1 MFDDDTIPGK
11 DWFKNCLETMC
22 TNEGI
27 LGGAGVRLS
36 EPKYFG
42 HTRYGWSSRNP
53 EPVEVDLVGHA
64 WFYKKEWLKY
74 MWQEEPLTWENGEDI
89 HFSYVSQKY
98 GNIKTWCPPHPQENF
113 EMFSSLKGMEMGTDN
128 KATSSS
134 RNHGV
139 FYAQRDACVKNAI
152 LHGWRPVYMREKN
165 V

>member
-1 MFDDDTIPGK
+1 MAEQIDAIRNQSVKAKQIWIWVNYHDDNKDIDFTQFNVDRVIKNDYNWKFFGRFAGAMLAKTKYVAMFDDDTIPGK

-64 WFYKKEWLKY
+64 WDRD
-74 MWQEEPLTWENGEDI
+74 WETLFQDS
-89 HFSYVSQKY
+89 F
-98 GNIKTWCPPHPQENF
+98 
-113 EMFSSLKGMEMGTDN
+113 
-128 KATSSS
+128 
-134 RNHGV
+134 
-139 FYAQRDACVKNAI
+139 
-152 LHGWRPVYMREKN
+152 
-165 V
+165 